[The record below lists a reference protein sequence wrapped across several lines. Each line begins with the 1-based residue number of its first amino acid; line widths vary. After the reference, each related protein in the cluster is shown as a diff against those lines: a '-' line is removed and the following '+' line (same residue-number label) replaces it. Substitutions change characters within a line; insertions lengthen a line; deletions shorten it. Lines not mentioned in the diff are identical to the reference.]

1 MKRSD
6 ESEEKTKI
14 IKKNKHE
21 KEKHKKEKNKEKKPK
36 IMTERRK
43 KFIRKFN
50 TLFILVY
57 MVFAIYRMVSYF
69 SWRSLILPMMQNET
83 SIIVD
88 ANGNV
93 IEKIGAE
100 KKQNN
105 IKLSDIPDNLKNA
118 YIDIEDERFY
128 SHKGIDVKRT
138 SAAIGSY
145 IIHGGKSSFGGS
157 TITQQLVKNLTGNDD
172 NSIARK
178 TEEWLKAIELESFS
192 SKDDILESYLNI
204 IYVAP
209 NTYGVDMGARYY
221 FKKDVRDLSLAECA
235 FLAGIN
241 NSPNSYNP
249 FNDKD
254 NTDKIKKRT
263 KTVLSKMLELKDIS
277 NDEYNNAV
285 QEVEN
290 GLAFNNGDI
299 QAENDGIY
307 SYHTDALI
315 SEVVSEIADKKKI
328 DTTFAT
334 NYLNMAGLTI
344 YSTEDIQIQEK
355 LEKEYSQSKYVLTSN
370 SGSTSQSAMVVI
382 DHSTGYVVRMC
393 WWVRRK
399 NNIKR
404 I

>member
-209 NTYGVDMGARYY
+209 NTYGVDMGAKYY
-221 FKKDVRDLSLAECA
+221 FNKDVRDLSLAECA

-355 LEKEYSQSKYVLTSN
+355 LETEYSQSKYVLTSN

-393 WWVRRK
+393 WWIRRK

>member
-1 MKRSD
+1 MKRID
-6 ESEEKTKI
+6 ESEEKRRT
-14 IKKNKHE
+14 IKKNKH
-21 KEKHKKEKNKEKKPK
+21 KKEKSKEKKPK

-43 KFIRKFN
+43 KFIKRFN

-57 MVFAIYRMVSYF
+57 LVFAIYRMISYF
-69 SWRSLILPMMQNET
+69 SWRSLILPMMQNEC

-209 NTYGVDMGARYY
+209 NTYGVDMGAKYY
-221 FKKDVRDLSLAECA
+221 FNKDVRDLSLAECA

-254 NTDKIKKRT
+254 NADKIKKRT
-263 KTVLSKMLELKDIS
+263 KTVLTKMLELKDIS
-277 NDEYNNAV
+277 NDQYNNAV

-290 GLAFNNGDI
+290 GLAFNNGNI
-299 QAENDGIY
+299 EAESTGIY

-334 NYLNMAGLTI
+334 NYLYMAGLTI
-344 YSTEDIQIQEK
+344 YSTEDIQIQEE
-355 LEKEYSQSKYVLTSN
+355 LEKEYSKSKYILTSSN
-370 SGSTSQSAMVVI
+370 GSTSQSAMVVI

-393 WWVRRK
+393 WRIRRK

>member
-21 KEKHKKEKNKEKKPK
+21 KEKYKKEKNKEKKPK

-221 FKKDVRDLSLAECA
+221 FNKDVRDLSLAECA

-393 WWVRRK
+393 WWIRRK

>member
-1 MKRSD
+1 MKKSD

-21 KEKHKKEKNKEKKPK
+21 KEKHKKGKNKEKKPK

-43 KFIRKFN
+43 KFIKKFN

-69 SWRSLILPMMQNET
+69 SWRSLILPMMQNES

-88 ANGNV
+88 VNGNV

-209 NTYGVDMGARYY
+209 NTYGVDMGAKYY
-221 FKKDVRDLSLAECA
+221 FNKDVRDLSLAECA

-254 NTDKIKKRT
+254 NTNKIKKRT

-355 LEKEYSQSKYVLTSN
+355 LEKEYSQSKYVLTSD

-393 WWVRRK
+393 WWIRRE
-399 NNIKR
+399 NNI
-404 I
+404 